1 MRAVYNNLA
10 KTTTYSAFTEHP
22 RYTVAATMAVDQL
35 STQARTLG
43 ITSEWIKMS
52 FTAPVAVDYFCIVSH
67 NLTSSA
73 TVYIQANATDVWT
86 SPSVNEVCTVATLM
100 THKFA
105 TTQTYRY
112 WRVTFA
118 DATNTDGYIRF
129 SKLWLSRYIDLPAF
143 SLSPSL
149 PYTSNA
155 ESNFSVTGQLYAD
168 RRIRYKSG
176 EITFPILTYT
186 DVANINTFF
195 DVVDTVLPF
204 ILLIWEND
212 LTIEPAIYCSLTDS
226 FNYKFDEVSGGIS
239 NATLKFRQNL

>member
-10 KTTTYSAFTEHP
+10 KTATFSSLTEHP

-43 ITSEWIKMS
+43 ITSEWTKIT

-67 NLTSSA
+67 NLTSAA

-86 SPSVNEVCTVATLM
+86 SPSVNEVCTVATLI
-100 THKFA
+100 THKFT

-118 DATNTDGYIRF
+118 DPTNTDGYIRF
-129 SKLWLSRYIDLPAF
+129 SKLWLSRYMDFPAF
-143 SLSPSL
+143 SLTPSL

-155 ESNFSVTGQLYAD
+155 EQSFSITNQLYAD

-176 EITFPILTYT
+176 EITLPVTTYT
-186 DVANINTFF
+186 DINNVNAFF
-195 DVVDTVLPF
+195 DIVDLTLPF
-204 ILLIWEND
+204 ILLIWENSLD
-212 LTIEPAIYCSLTDS
+212 IEPAIYCALTDS
-226 FNYKFDEVSGGIS
+226 LGWKYDEISGGIS
-239 NATLKFRQNL
+239 NVIIKFRECK